1 MININLIPKQ
11 YLKRSGGFNL
21 GKHGAYTMAAVG
33 GIVLMLG
40 AVTMYQVHQMREL
53 NGQMEI
59 ARSRT
64 LQLQKDI
71 QMVDALIDIKAKI
84 TDRMDAV
91 ERLDRYRSAWV
102 RILED
107 LSKNIPDFVWLSS
120 FSEVKPQTPAAAQKT
135 AVVTPGK
142 AQPASQPKQDAT
154 VAGSSGYAEITVKP
168 AEIEGF
174 TFTLNAL
181 ASFMIKMMRSNY
193 FDDIDLVYTKEIA
206 FGRQKA
212 YNFKL
217 SCTVHYLSDEEVE
230 KLAMQTLDSMV
241 NDIPMEEISN

>member
-11 YLKRSGGFNL
+11 YLKRSGGISL
-21 GKHGAYTMAAVG
+21 GKHGVYAMAGVC
-33 GIVLMLG
+33 GIILMLG
-40 AVTMYQVHQMREL
+40 AITLYQLHQMREL

-64 LQLQKDI
+64 AQLDKDI
-71 QMVDALIDIKAKI
+71 KMVDALIDIKSKI
-84 TDRMDAV
+84 TDRMQAV
-91 ERLDRYRSAWV
+91 ERLDRHRSAWV

-107 LSKNIPDFVWLSS
+107 LSRNTPEFVWLSS
-120 FSEVKPQTPAAAQKT
+120 IGEVAPKTVSTSPGRPGAQGNAGQQAAADTVKT
-135 AVVTPGK
+135 AVNPNG
-142 AQPASQPKQDAT
+142 P
-154 VAGSSGYAEITVKP
+154 IVKP

-193 FDDIDLVYTKEIA
+193 FEDVDLVYSKEVA
-206 FGRQKA
+206 FGKQKA

-217 SCTVHYLSDEEVE
+217 NCSVHYLSDEELE
-230 KLAMQTLDSMV
+230 KIVARETDSTQ
-241 NDIPMEEISN
+241 EIIN

>member
-11 YLKRSGGFNL
+11 YLKRSGGIAL
-21 GKHGAYTMAAVG
+21 GKHGLYAMAGVC

-40 AVTMYQVHQMREL
+40 AITIYQLHQMKEL
-53 NGQMEI
+53 NGQMDI

-64 LQLQKDI
+64 AQLERDI
-71 QMVDALIDIKAKI
+71 RMVDALIDIKGKI
-84 TDRMDAV
+84 TDRMQAV
-91 ERLDRYRSAWV
+91 ERLDRHRSAWV

-107 LSKNIPDFVWLSS
+107 LARNTPEFVWLSS
-120 FSEVKPQTPAAAQKT
+120 FGEIPPKPVTTAPSKT
-135 AVVTPGK
+135 ANTGNAGQQAAVDT
-142 AQPASQPKQDAT
+142 ART
-154 VAGSSGYAEITVKP
+154 VSSPDGPVVKP

-193 FDDIDLVYTKEIA
+193 FDEVDLVYSKEVA
-206 FGRQKA
+206 FGKQKA

-217 SCTVHYLSDEEVE
+217 TCNVHYLSDEELE
-230 KLAMQTLDSMV
+230 KIVARETGSNQ
-241 NDIPMEEISN
+241 EIIN